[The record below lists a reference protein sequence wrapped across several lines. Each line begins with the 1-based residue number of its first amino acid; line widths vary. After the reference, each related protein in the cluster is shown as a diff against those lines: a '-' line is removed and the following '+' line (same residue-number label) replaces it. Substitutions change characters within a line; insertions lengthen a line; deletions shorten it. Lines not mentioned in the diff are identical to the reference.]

1 MTYTYRQHGCR
12 CGCKYCDENSE
23 YNKYS
28 NADPST
34 SAYAP
39 RIVDEI
45 VQEIEEKIDKDS
57 RRIYGRSIGTNA
69 ILGIDLRHE
78 VIRKLAHRLYIET
91 LKIDDF
97 ERENST
103 DIRNYTLESQE

>member
-1 MTYTYRQHGCR
+1 LVNQNQHGCR

-34 SAYAP
+34 SLYAP
-39 RIVDEI
+39 GIVDEI
-45 VQEIEEKIDKDS
+45 VQGIEEKIDKDS

-69 ILGIDLRHE
+69 ILGKDLRRE
-78 VIRKLAHRLYIET
+78 IIRKLAHRLYIET
-91 LKIDDF
+91 LKIDGF
-97 ERENST
+97 ERENCT
-103 DIRNYTLESQE
+103 DMRHYMLENHE